1 MLYVISG
8 VPETPTN
15 VELVDASSDKVTL
28 RWTEGFNGGFASTE
42 YLITYWAAAGS
53 GRGRN
58 ESCRSQN
65 VCEII
70 GMHIYT
76 HNIFEGYALFM
87 AFLKALIITVGILGY
102 LNI

>member
-1 MLYVISG
+1 M
-8 VPETPTN
+8 
-15 VELVDASSDKVTL
+15 ELVDASSDKVTL

-42 YLITYWAAAGS
+42 YLITYWPSAGS

-76 HNIFEGYALFM
+76 H
-87 AFLKALIITVGILGY
+87 AFLKVIEVILFSYMVKYLSEILSKFVSNLISGE
-102 LNI
+102 